1 MRIENIPNPGT
12 YSGSQQLRVK
22 VAHAIS
28 AAENA
33 AARAPDGKAALA
45 GNLYSMFAYAAA
57 AVQNLR
63 RSPPVE
69 IEINGGTLADTVAV
83 GARKNLLATLT
94 NADTTTISPANL
106 LVLWEGQR
114 DDVVKVDQMGNIE
127 GIKAGSGTI
136 RARIRA
142 NDGPVISVEFTITV
156 TA

>member
-45 GNLYSMFAYAAA
+45 GNLYSMFAFAAA

-63 RSPPVE
+63 RSPPDT
-69 IEINGGTLADTVAV
+69 IQLAGGVIVDTVAV
-83 GARKNLLATLT
+83 GARKNLVAQLVAVD
-94 NADTTTISPANL
+94 DTVETPANFRI
-106 LVLWEGQR
+106 LWESQR
-114 DDVVKVDQMGNIE
+114 EDIVKVDPMGVIE
-127 GIKAGSGTI
+127 GVKAGVGKIT
-136 RARIRA
+136 AKIRA
-142 NDGPVISVEFTITV
+142 NDGPVVSVEFTITV